1 MIILRTHSL
10 LKKIQGGIIGSILI
24 NTAAH
29 ALSSGSAYYK
39 ECQEK
44 DTCSLQDASAHAAT
58 GAIIGLF
65 SSFTAY
71 FFPFFGPIVTASL
84 QPMIHPKIKKNIF
97 GPLDPNNKKNQV

>member
-1 MIILRTHSL
+1 MIVLRAHRSF
-10 LKKIQGGIIGSILI
+10 LKKIQGGIIGPILI
-24 NTAAH
+24 STAAN

-44 DTCSLQDASAHAAT
+44 ETCSLQDASAHVAT

-71 FFPFFGPIVTASL
+71 FFPFFGPIITASL

-97 GPLDPNNKKNQV
+97 GPSD